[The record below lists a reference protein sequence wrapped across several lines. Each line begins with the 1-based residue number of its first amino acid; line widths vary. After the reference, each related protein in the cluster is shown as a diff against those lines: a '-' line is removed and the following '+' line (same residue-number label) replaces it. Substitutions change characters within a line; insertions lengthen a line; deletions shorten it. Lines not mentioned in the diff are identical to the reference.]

1 MDDDPFTRENLFS
14 IKTGPQT
21 LFKLSGPNYSPAG
34 EQVPVD
40 GAITSPRSD

>member
-1 MDDDPFTRENLFS
+1 MWFFEYFFEQWLHVVLLNQS
-14 IKTGPQT
+14 
-21 LFKLSGPNYSPAG
+21 G